1 MRVIIIDDHQSF
13 REAFKLAITEM
24 ASVSVVG
31 EASTAREAYAL
42 IETTQPDLVIVDL
55 SLKDSDGIAL
65 AHELKRRRITA
76 RIMIL
81 TMHSNGLFVRE
92 ALEAGAQGYAVKEQP
107 LAEIVEAMQ
116 TCVRGDRYLSPL
128 VHPVPGSDEQ
138 VGTGDNGDST
148 FLERL
153 SRREREIA
161 THVIRG
167 NSSQSIATFLCI
179 SLKTVETH
187 RAHINRKLG
196 VHSTAELIRL
206 AAMKGLLAGQPTTQL
221 AIPAAQVSASNGVS

>member
-1 MRVIIIDDHQSF
+1 MRVIIVDDHESF
-13 REAFKLAITEM
+13 RQSLKVALSKT

-31 EASTAREAYAL
+31 EASTAREACTL
-42 IETTQPDLVIVDL
+42 IETTQPDLAVVDL

-65 AHELKRRRITA
+65 AYELKRRRVTA
-76 RIMIL
+76 RILIL
-81 TMHSNGLFVRE
+81 TMHNNGLFVRE
-92 ALEAGAQGYAVKEQP
+92 ALDAGAVGYAVKEQP
-107 LAEIVEAMQ
+107 LSEIVEAMEV
-116 TCVRGDRYLSPL
+116 CARGDRYLSPL
-128 VHPVPGSDEQ
+128 VQPVPEANQASTD
-138 VGTGDNGDST
+138 GDTT

-167 NSSQSIATFLCI
+167 SSSQAIATFLCI

-206 AAMKGLLAGQPTTQL
+206 AAMKGLLAGQTTPTVT
-221 AIPAAQVSASNGVS
+221 NGVVS

>member
-1 MRVIIIDDHQSF
+1 MRVILVDDHQAF
-13 REAFKLAITEM
+13 RESFKLALAKTASIT
-24 ASVSVVG
+24 VVG
-31 EASTAREAYAL
+31 EANNARDACGL
-42 IETTQPDLVIVDL
+42 IEATQPDLAIVDL

-65 AHELKRRRITA
+65 AYELKRRRIGA

-81 TMHSNGLFVRE
+81 TMHNNGLFVRE
-92 ALEAGAQGYAVKEQP
+92 ALEAGVQGYAVKDQP
-107 LAEIVEAMQ
+107 LEEIVQAMH

-128 VHPVPGSDEQ
+128 VQPVPESGQSAGESPDA
-138 VGTGDNGDST
+138 S

-161 THVIRG
+161 SHVIRG
-167 NSSQSIATFLCI
+167 SSSQSIATFLCI

-206 AAMKGLLAGQPTTQL
+206 AAIKGLLAGQP
-221 AIPAAQVSASNGVS
+221 PAANGVS

>member
-1 MRVIIIDDHQSF
+1 MRVIIVDDHESF
-13 REAFKLAITEM
+13 RQSLKVALAQTDTT
-24 ASVSVVG
+24 VSVVG
-31 EASTAREAYAL
+31 EAGTAREACNL
-42 IETTQPDLVIVDL
+42 VESLQPDLAIVDL

-65 AHELKRRRITA
+65 AHELKRRRLAVHIL
-76 RIMIL
+76 IL
-81 TMHSNGLFVRE
+81 TMHNNGLFVRE

-107 LAEIVEAMQ
+107 LAEVIEAMNA
-116 TCVRGDRYLSPL
+116 CARGERYLSPL
-128 VHPVPGSDEQ
+128 VQPVPESTQESMD
-138 VGTGDNGDST
+138 GDAS

-167 NSSQSIATFLCI
+167 SSSQSIATFLCI

-206 AAMKGLLAGQPTTQL
+206 AAMKGLLAGQPAL
-221 AIPAAQVSASNGVS
+221 YASNGVS

>member
-1 MRVIIIDDHQSF
+1 MRVIIVDDHQTF
-13 REAFKLAITEM
+13 RQSLKVALAQT
-24 ASVSVVG
+24 ASVTVVG
-31 EASTAREAYAL
+31 EASSAREACTV
-42 IETTQPDLVIVDL
+42 IETTQPDLAIVDL

-65 AHELKRRRITA
+65 AYELKRRRITA
-76 RIMIL
+76 RLLIL
-81 TMHSNGLFVRE
+81 TMHNNGLFVRE
-92 ALEAGAQGYAVKEQP
+92 ALEAGAVGYAVKDQP
-107 LAEIVEAMQ
+107 LAEIVEAMH
-116 TCVRGDRYLSPL
+116 TCMRGDRYLSPL
-128 VHPVPGSDEQ
+128 VQPVPETSQE
-138 VGTGDNGDST
+138 TEADST

-161 THVIRG
+161 QHVIRG

-206 AAMKGLLAGQPTTQL
+206 AAIKGLLAGQPS
-221 AIPAAQVSASNGVS
+221 PVHASNGVS

>member
-1 MRVIIIDDHQSF
+1 
-13 REAFKLAITEM
+13 LAQNGT
-24 ASVSVVG
+24 SVSVVG
-31 EASTAREAYAL
+31 EAGTAREACTL
-42 IETTQPDLVIVDL
+42 IETAQPDLAIVDL

-65 AHELKRRRITA
+65 AHELKRRRLSV
-76 RIMIL
+76 RILIL
-81 TMHSNGLFVRE
+81 TMHNNGLFVRE
-92 ALEAGAQGYAVKEQP
+92 ALEAGAHGYAVKEQP
-107 LAEIVEAMQ
+107 LAEIIEAMN
-116 TCVRGDRYLSPL
+116 TCVRGERYLSPL
-128 VHPVPGSDEQ
+128 VQPVPESTQEP
-138 VGTGDNGDST
+138 VEGDAS

-167 NSSQSIATFLCI
+167 NSSQAIATFLCI

-206 AAMKGLLAGQPTTQL
+206 AAMKGLLAGQPS
-221 AIPAAQVSASNGVS
+221 PAMTNGVSSAEVS

>member
-1 MRVIIIDDHQSF
+1 MRVILVDDHQSF
-13 REAFKLAITEM
+13 RQSLKLALSQT
-24 ASVSVVG
+24 ASVAVVG
-31 EASTAREAYAL
+31 EAGTAREACDL
-42 IETTQPDLVIVDL
+42 LETTQPDLAVVDL

-65 AHELKRRRITA
+65 AHELKRRRVAA

-81 TMHSNGLFVRE
+81 TMHNNGLFVRE

-107 LAEIVEAMQ
+107 LAEIVEAMRV
-116 TCVRGDRYLSPL
+116 CVRGERYVSPL
-128 VHPVPGSDEQ
+128 VQPVPASESAAEDGES
-138 VGTGDNGDST
+138 S

-167 NSSQSIATFLCI
+167 SSSQAIATFLCI

-206 AAMKGLLAGQPTTQL
+206 AAMKGLLAGQRST
-221 AIPAAQVSASNGVS
+221 NGARPISTDDPS

>member
-1 MRVIIIDDHQSF
+1 MRIIIVDDHQSF
-13 REAFKLAITEM
+13 RQSLKVALAQTGE
-24 ASVSVVG
+24 VSVVG
-31 EASTAREAYAL
+31 EASNAREACTL
-42 IETTQPDLVIVDL
+42 IETTQPDLALVDL

-65 AHELKRRRITA
+65 AYELKRRRVAA
-76 RIMIL
+76 RILIL
-81 TMHSNGLFVRE
+81 TMHNNGLFVRE
-92 ALEAGAQGYAVKEQP
+92 AMEAGAVGYAVKEQP
-107 LAEIVEAMQ
+107 LSEIVEAMHA
-116 TCVRGDRYLSPL
+116 CVRGDRYLSPL
-128 VHPVPGSDEQ
+128 VQPVPEASEAAEDAD
-138 VGTGDNGDST
+138 VP

-167 NSSQSIATFLCI
+167 SSSQAIATFLCI

-206 AAMKGLLAGQPTTQL
+206 AAIKGLLAGQPTPET
-221 AIPAAQVSASNGVS
+221 ATNGVHS

>member
-1 MRVIIIDDHQSF
+1 MRIVIVDDHQSF
-13 REAFKLAITEM
+13 REAFKVAVTQM

-31 EASTAREAYAL
+31 EASSAREACDL
-42 IETTQPDLVIVDL
+42 IASKQPDLAVVDL

-65 AHELKRRRITA
+65 AHELRRRRIAA
-76 RIMIL
+76 RLMVL

-92 ALEAGAQGYAVKEQP
+92 AMEAGASGYALKEQP
-107 LAEIVEAMQ
+107 LAEIIEAMQ
-116 TCVRGDRYLSPL
+116 ACARGDRYLSPL
-128 VHPVPGSDEQ
+128 VRPVPGNGEEHAGNDE
-138 VGTGDNGDST
+138 GS

-161 THVIRG
+161 SHVIRG
-167 NSSQSIATFLCI
+167 SSSQAIATALCI

-196 VHSTAELIRL
+196 VHSTADLIRL
-206 AAMKGLLAGQPTTQL
+206 AAMKGMLAGQ
-221 AIPAAQVSASNGVS
+221 APAGTA